1 MTGIYLATETSLVT
15 AGINTLLGMGT
26 VFIALIVISFIISL
40 LKPISDLFIH
50 GFNKNKTAD
59 VDELNRSQPIAAN
72 NGVNEEVDLDKETEL
87 VAVITAAIMAS
98 YQDNNYT
105 PDGLVVRKI
114 RRLSK

>member
-1 MTGIYLATETSLVT
+1 MIDIYLVTGASLAT

-40 LKPISDLFIH
+40 LKPLSDLFIH
-50 GFNKNKTAD
+50 GFNKNKS
-59 VDELNRSQPIAAN
+59 VNVSEAN
-72 NGVNEEVDLDKETEL
+72 ATEPVATNIGNEEVDLDSETEL

>member
-1 MTGIYLATETSLVT
+1 MIGIYLATETSLAT

-40 LKPISDLFIH
+40 LKPISDLFMH
-50 GFNKNKTAD
+50 GFNKKVDADEVKT
-59 VDELNRSQPIAAN
+59 VQPIATN
-72 NGVNEEVDLDKETEL
+72 NGVSEEVDLDKETEL

-98 YQDNNYT
+98 YQDNSYT